1 MVVSKK
7 HYMKTITTIFL
18 AFILLVSCNDSS
30 KDQRIIPSSSGTINT
45 LLVVTDNL
53 LWDDSVGE
61 AIRNTFA
68 APVPALNQEE
78 PLFTLSQMPTQ
89 VFSGFATK
97 SRIILK
103 IEKGKPA
110 NTSIKED
117 AFAKPQTVVV
127 VSGMTNQEI
136 IDQITNNASKIIS
149 VFKKEEIKERQ
160 RQISKSLFDDK
171 ALETELGVS
180 LNFPTAYRIAKQDGK
195 FFWIRKDIAT
205 GTMDLMVY
213 EVPLSNIKKG
223 DSAVVDIV
231 RMRDSIGEVHIEGP
245 VEGSYLMTE
254 EAFTPYISETIL
266 DNKSTYETKGLWDVK
281 NAFMSGPFINYAIE
295 DKVNK
300 RYVVVEGYV
309 FAPSVEK
316 RDYIF
321 ELEAIIKSIKIK

>member
-1 MVVSKK
+1 
-7 HYMKTITTIFL
+7 MKSILSVLF
-18 AFILLVSCNDSS
+18 ACLLVSSCNDSS
-30 KDQRIIPSSSGTINT
+30 KDQRIIPSSSGQINT
-45 LLVVTDNL
+45 LSIVVDNL

-97 SRIILK
+97 NRIILK

-110 NTSIKED
+110 STGIKED
-117 AFAKPQTVVV
+117 AYAKPQTVVV

-160 RQISKSLFDDK
+160 RQINKSLFDDK
-171 ALETELGVS
+171 ALEKELGVS

-254 EAFTPYISETIL
+254 EAFTPYFYETIV
-266 DNKSTYETKGLWDVK
+266 DNKPTYETKGIWDVK
-281 NAFMSGPFINYAIE
+281 NAFMGGPFINYAIE
-295 DKVNK
+295 DKTNN